1 MTFTT
6 IAGSAPLR
14 GVVVGAGALGPH
26 WGFELHHS
34 GDVELAGWVDLVPER
49 AAAAA
54 AGFGARDTVVGADA
68 AAMLD
73 ALAPDFL
80 VNVSPPTA
88 HHAITLAALERG
100 VHVLSEKPMAATLP
114 QARDMIAAADRNQ
127 RLLMVSQNRRY
138 YPGLIAFR
146 ETVAQLGRLSN
157 LTCQFFIA
165 HRDDAAEFL
174 LAFPD
179 PLLLDMAIH
188 LFDGARAITGAD
200 PVSVYCEASNPP
212 WSWYAGDAAA
222 DAIFTMTGGLRFTFT
237 GNWAGPGFRTS
248 WTGSWRAT
256 GERGSALWED
266 EGAPVVSPADGETLT
281 AVAPA
286 ELVRGPERFPGL
298 EFSLAEFVDALRTGR
313 TPAGECHD
321 NLRSLAMCHAAVESA
336 RTGRRVAV
344 EAYPR
349 GMSGFE
355 PGDVV
360 RVSHPDSGEPIEGT
374 YLAMAEPDDL
384 VEVDGEGVETAW
396 VELDDGETR
405 RFALDGVRA
414 V

>member
-1 MTFTT
+1 MSFAT
-6 IAGSAPLR
+6 AGGAAPLR

-26 WGFELHHS
+26 WGYELHHS
-34 GDVELAGWVDLVPER
+34 GDVVLAGWVDLLPER

-54 AGFGARDTVVGADA
+54 VALGAHEVPVGADL

-73 ALAPDFL
+73 AVRPDFI
-80 VNVSPPTA
+80 VNVSPPVA

-100 VHVLSEKPMAATLP
+100 LHVLSEKPMAATLA
-114 QARDMIAAADRNQ
+114 QAADMIAAADRNE

-138 YPGLIAFR
+138 YPGLVAFR
-146 ETVAQLGRLSN
+146 DTVAQLGALSN

-174 LAFPD
+174 FTFPD

-200 PVSVYCEASNPP
+200 PLTVYCEASNPP
-212 WSWYAGDAAA
+212 WSWYDGDAAA
-222 DAIFTMTGGLRFTFT
+222 DAIFTMTGGLRFAFT
-237 GNWAGPGFRTS
+237 GNWAGDGFRTS

-266 EGAPVVSPADGETLT
+266 EGAPVVSSAPGEQLE

-286 ELVRGPERFPGL
+286 ALVPDPERFPGL

-313 TPAGECHD
+313 VPAGECHD
-321 NLRSLAMCHAAVESA
+321 NLHSLAMCHAAVESA
-336 RTGRRVAV
+336 RTGRRVAI
-344 EAYPR
+344 
-349 GMSGFE
+349 
-355 PGDVV
+355 D
-360 RVSHPDSGEPIEGT
+360 T
-374 YLAMAEPDDL
+374 L
-384 VEVDGEGVETAW
+384 VA
-396 VELDDGETR
+396 
-405 RFALDGVRA
+405 
-414 V
+414 